1 MPPCQPQPRPY
12 FQTAVPYPLREGQ
25 CCMISGSAFH
35 PDHSLGSEGWEGKG
49 ARDQRLCAQ
58 CSADIC
64 ALSDLTVASTIP
76 SLSLCIP
83 GSPGTST
90 LNQAEGRGDDLCH
103 QGDREFATILIGAIP
118 PPSLHLV
125 VERWV
130 PGSAG
135 TSFPPAKGHSGSK
148 MHLEYTVLATA
159 SLTQLVCWCPS
170 FVLVSWH
177 ESS

>member
-1 MPPCQPQPRPY
+1 MPSIQITP
-12 FQTAVPYPLREGQ
+12 
-25 CCMISGSAFH
+25 
-35 PDHSLGSEGWEGKG
+35 WEVNGGKG
-49 ARDQRLCAQ
+49 RVQGISVSVHNVLLTFVLCLISQ
-58 CSADIC
+58 LPL
-64 ALSDLTVASTIP
+64 LSLP
-76 SLSLCIP
+76 FLCIP

-135 TSFPPAKGHSGSK
+135 TSFPPAKGHRGSK

-159 SLTQLVCWCPS
+159 SLTQLGCWCPS